1 MCACEADSHI
11 HSPTIQLISGFEDL
25 TSYQA
30 FLRTAPEFSPA
41 SEVALLAHYR
51 DITGRI
57 APEMLKLFH
66 VRDLPRTPFRIT
78 PTPEASAA
86 TAPAAYYLAGAG
98 DRPGTFYANCSELE
112 SRRMY
117 ECEVSDSGDYM
128 WFWRGC
134 EKYS

>member
-1 MCACEADSHI
+1 MEFQSSI
-11 HSPTIQLISGFEDL
+11 TRITNETYLPT
-25 TSYQA
+25 
-30 FLRTAPEFSPA
+30 FSF
-41 SEVALLAHYR
+41 VL
-51 DITGRI
+51 RI